1 MKNYPFSLDSKK
13 ILITGAS
20 SGIGR
25 AVAIETS
32 KLGATV
38 ILCARNEERLAE
50 TISSCHPNEDNR
62 YICADLSKQDEIEY
76 MIGKLPEKIDGVV
89 HCAGVSRIAPIM
101 FTDRKKNREVFDINF
116 FSWCEITRLLIKKRI
131 IKKGGSLVSISSIS
145 ANELIT
151 PANGSYGASKAAMI
165 SWNKYC
171 ALEFAPKGIRVN
183 SISPGMIDT
192 PLIHNTEISSEELIN
207 NMSKYPLG
215 RYGRPEDI
223 AWGAIYLLS
232 DASIWITGINLIID
246 GGITLT

>member
-1 MKNYPFSLDSKK
+1 M
-13 ILITGAS
+13 
-20 SGIGR
+20 
-25 AVAIETS
+25 
-32 KLGATV
+32 
-38 ILCARNEERLAE
+38 AE
-50 TISSCHPNEDNR
+50 NISSCHPNEDNR